1 MIDGMVTKLT
11 QLFIMRG
18 KRSREA
24 PVIEDHVTVT
34 QAADILKLKST
45 GRVRQLLLQGKLKGR
60 HFGNI
65 WMIERESVEV
75 YAKSRRKPGPK
86 PIDK

>member
-1 MIDGMVTKLT
+1 MVTKLT
-11 QLFIMRG
+11 NLFIMRV
-18 KRSREA
+18 KRSKES
-24 PVIEDHVTVT
+24 PMIDNHVTVT

-65 WMIERESVEV
+65 WMIEKSSVEA
-75 YAKSRRKPGPK
+75 YATSRRKPGPK
-86 PIDK
+86 PLDK

>member
-1 MIDGMVTKLT
+1 MGGSMVTKLT

-18 KRSREA
+18 KRSRED

-45 GRVRQLLLQGKLKGR
+45 GRVRQLLLAGILRGKK
-60 HFGNI
+60 FGSY
-65 WMIERESVEV
+65 WMVERKSIEE
-75 YAKSRRKPGPK
+75 YARSNRKPGPK